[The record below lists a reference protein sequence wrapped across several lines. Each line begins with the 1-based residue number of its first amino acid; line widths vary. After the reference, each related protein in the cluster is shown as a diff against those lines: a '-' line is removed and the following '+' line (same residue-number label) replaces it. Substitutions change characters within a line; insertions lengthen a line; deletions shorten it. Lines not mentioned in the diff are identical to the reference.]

1 VAEVAVAGRR
11 GDGGNTRAAGGGL
24 SALQMRV
31 WMLSGMG
38 VFLDGF
44 DLFIAA
50 VALPLIGPY
59 FHASEWAL
67 GMVGSAAVF
76 GTMLGAIAL
85 GRMADLNGRRILF
98 LVDLI
103 IFCVFAVASAAAW
116 SLTSL
121 IVFRFLLGVGIG
133 ADYPI
138 AAAYLAEY
146 MPAEVRG
153 RMLVGAFAFQALGM
167 LAGAA
172 TGILMLAIDPSMQAW
187 RWMLGAGLIPALALL
202 FMRRGLPESQRWAER
217 QQQLDTHA
225 GATAHHPEHGREVP
239 VAHPRMAYAALFSPA
254 YLRRTLLTTSTWAL
268 MDMALYGVGMFTPTI
283 LALMSFA
290 GHGTFYHQDIAS
302 TEGAALLDVF
312 LVIGFALN
320 IWLVD
325 RWGRI
330 RLQLL
335 GFAGMTAGMIVLAIA
350 EHAGGGSGKASIAA
364 VVLGFGLF
372 NLMVNMGPNPTTYL
386 LSAELF
392 PTDLRGSGEGLAAAI
407 GKFGAAIGIFFLP
420 VLRAQIG
427 VAGVMVVTAA
437 VCAAGFVVTWLLR
450 VETAGLSLEELVVP
464 VEPSILPPPH

>member
-1 VAEVAVAGRR
+1 VTGATVATHGKR
-11 GDGGNTRAAGGGL
+11 GTSAPPPAQSQL
-24 SALQMRV
+24 SALQIRV

-59 FHASEWAL
+59 YHASPWAL
-67 GMVGSAAVF
+67 GMVGAAAVF

-85 GRMADLNGRRILF
+85 GRLADLNGRRLLF
-98 LVDLI
+98 LIDLI

-116 SLTSL
+116 SVTSL

-172 TGILMLAIDPSMQAW
+172 TGILVLIIDPSMQAW
-187 RWMLGAGLIPALALL
+187 RWMLGAGLVPALALL
-202 FMRRGLPESQRWAER
+202 IMRRGLPESARWAER
-217 QQQLDTHA
+217 QQQLNTHA
-225 GATAHHPEHGREVP
+225 GATAAHPEHGREVP
-239 VAHPRMAYAALFSPA
+239 VAHPRMSYAALFSPA
-254 YLRRTLLTTSTWAL
+254 YLRRTLLTTTTWSL

-283 LALMSFA
+283 LALMSFG

-302 TEGAALLDVF
+302 TEGAALLDIF
-312 LVIGFALN
+312 LLIGFGLN

-335 GFAGMTAGMIVLAIA
+335 GFAGMSAGMIILALAQHSEPGAQVNFLAVLI
-350 EHAGGGSGKASIAA
+350 
-364 VVLGFGLF
+364 GFGLF

-392 PTDLRGSGEGLAAAI
+392 PTDLRGSGEGLSAAV
-407 GKFGAAIGIFFLP
+407 GKLGAALGIFFLP
-420 VLRAQIG
+420 ALRSYTG
-427 VAGVMVVTAA
+427 VRGVMIAA
-437 VCAAGFVVTWLLR
+437 ALVSAAGFAVTWMLR

>member
-1 VAEVAVAGRR
+1 MTGA
-11 GDGGNTRAAGGGL
+11 TAAASRKGARPSAASQL
-24 SALQMRV
+24 TALQMRV

-59 FHASEWAL
+59 YNASTWEL
-67 GMVGSAAVF
+67 GMVGAAAVF

-85 GRMADLNGRRILF
+85 GRMADVSGRRLLF
-98 LVDLI
+98 LIDLI

-116 SLTSL
+116 SVTSL

-146 MPAEVRG
+146 MPTEVRG

-172 TGILMLAIDPSMQAW
+172 TGILVLVIDPTMQAW
-187 RWMLGAGLIPALALL
+187 RWMLGAGLVPALTLL
-202 FMRRGLPESQRWAER
+202 IMRRGLPESEKWTER
-217 QQQLDTHA
+217 QNQLSAHKGT
-225 GATAHHPEHGREVP
+225 TAAHPEHGREVP
-239 VAHPRMAYAALFSPA
+239 VAHPKMSYAALFSPA
-254 YLRRTLLTTSTWAL
+254 YLRRTLLTTTTWSL

-283 LALMSFA
+283 LALMAFG
-290 GHGTFYHQDIAS
+290 GHGSFYHQDIAS
-302 TEGAALLDVF
+302 TEGAALLDIF
-312 LVIGFALN
+312 LLIGFALN

-335 GFAGMTAGMIVLAIA
+335 GFAGMTAGMIILALA
-350 EHAGGGSGKASIAA
+350 QHGGAGAQVNVVA
-364 VVLGFGLF
+364 VVIGFGLF

-392 PTDLRGSGEGLAAAI
+392 PTDLRASGEGLAAAV
-407 GKFGAAIGIFFLP
+407 GKLGAALGIFFLP
-420 VLRAQIG
+420 ALRDH
-427 VAGVMVVTAA
+427 AGVRGVMLVTALVSA
-437 VCAAGFVVTWLLR
+437 IGFALTAMLR
-450 VETAGLSLEELVVP
+450 VETTGLSLEELVVP
-464 VEPSILPPPH
+464 VEPSIIPPPH

>member
-1 VAEVAVAGRR
+1 VTGATVTSRSRGGAGAQRSAPPR
-11 GDGGNTRAAGGGL
+11 L

-59 FHASEWAL
+59 YHASPWAL
-67 GMVGSAAVF
+67 GMVGAAAVF

-85 GRMADLNGRRILF
+85 GRLADLSGRRILF

-116 SLTSL
+116 SVTSL

-138 AAAYLAEY
+138 AASYLAEY
-146 MPAEVRG
+146 MPTEVRG

-172 TGILMLAIDPSMQAW
+172 TGILVLAIDPTMQAW
-187 RWMLGAGLIPALALL
+187 RWMLGAGLVPALALL
-202 FMRRGLPESQRWAER
+202 IMRRGLPESERWAER
-217 QQQLDTHA
+217 QQQLTTHA
-225 GATAHHPEHGREVP
+225 GATAEHPEHGREVP
-239 VAHPRMAYAALFSPA
+239 VAHPRMSYAALFSPA
-254 YLRRTLLTTSTWAL
+254 YLRRTLLTTTTWSL

-283 LALMSFA
+283 LALMSF
-290 GHGTFYHQDIAS
+290 GGRGTFYHQNIAS

-312 LVIGFALN
+312 LLIGFALN

-330 RLQLL
+330 RLQLI
-335 GFAGMTAGMIVLAIA
+335 GFAGMAFGMIILAFA
-350 EHAGGGSGKASIAA
+350 QQAQPGGHVHFMA
-364 VVLGFGLF
+364 VVIGFGLF

-392 PTDLRGSGEGLAAAI
+392 PTDLRASGEGLAAAV
-407 GKFGAAIGIFFLP
+407 GKLGAALGIFFLP
-420 VLRAQIG
+420 ALRTHTG
-427 VAGVMVVTAA
+427 VRGVMIVTAIA
-437 VCAAGFVVTWLLR
+437 CAAGFALTAMLR
-450 VETAGLSLEELVVP
+450 VETTGLSLEELVVP
-464 VEPSILPPPH
+464 LEPSIIPPPH